1 MGKMVN
7 TVLGPVSA
15 SDIGKT
21 LMHEHFYFGYPG
33 FHGNTLH
40 EKDFSELVEL
50 GVEVADRAKA
60 QGVQTIVDATPSDC
74 GRNPELLRAVSEKSG
89 VHIVCSTGYYYEGEG
104 APAYFK
110 FKRGLGTAEE
120 ELYELFMSEITNGIG
135 KTGIKPGVI
144 KLASGKDAIS
154 EYEEM
159 FFRIGAKVQKETGI
173 PIITHTQAGTMGPE
187 QARLLI
193 SEGVD
198 PKKIVI
204 GHMDGNTD
212 IQYQLE
218 TLEQGVY
225 AGFDRLGIQKFV
237 GAPLDKERLAVL
249 IGLIGSGYA
258 NQLTLSHD
266 TVNIW
271 LGGPTVFPE
280 DLAKLIEDWEI
291 DHIFNNI
298 IPKLREGGVSKESID
313 TILID
318 NPRNIF
324 SA

>member
-1 MGKMVN
+1 
-7 TVLGPVSA
+7 
-15 SDIGKT
+15 
-21 LMHEHFYFGYPG
+21 
-33 FHGNTLH
+33 
-40 EKDFSELVEL
+40 
-50 GVEVADRAKA
+50 
-60 QGVQTIVDATPSDC
+60 
-74 GRNPELLRAVSEKSG
+74 
-89 VHIVCSTGYYYEGEG
+89 
-104 APAYFK
+104 
-110 FKRGLGTAEE
+110 
-120 ELYELFMSEITNGIG
+120 
-135 KTGIKPGVI
+135 
-144 KLASGKDAIS
+144 
-154 EYEEM
+154 
-159 FFRIGAKVQKETGI
+159 
-173 PIITHTQAGTMGPE
+173 MGPE

-280 DLAKLIEDWEI
+280 GS
-291 DHIFNNI
+291 
-298 IPKLREGGVSKESID
+298 RQS
-313 TILID
+313 
-318 NPRNIF
+318 
-324 SA
+324 